1 MAFVIIHDQLW
12 HTDSHWWYRWIRAY
26 LPNEWSIFWLF
37 RESDDIVP
45 EICISF
51 RTPRSHQLLRD
62 LAMSWCI
69 ANVPC
74 RNICLWNVCPPI
86 KFVEFSCDQLSYIL
100 LAANFTCLILVVA
113 HFSCWLWNWW
123 DLDCGRNSI
132 NTCYLFVIYAPIKQR
147 WRNKEHWFGGCS
159 VLSDL
164 KMEKEL
170 KLETGATIRSRIRD
184 LVPNGTKVP
193 KWSQKSPDFASKSQI
208 SDSTFRC
215 CWKEEAHSSKSLLCP
230 N

>member
-1 MAFVIIHDQLW
+1 MINFDTQTVIGDTAHICPMSGRFFGCLEKVMISCPKSAFPSEPLVRHQLW
-12 HTDSHWWYRWIRAY
+12 
-26 LPNEWSIFWLF
+26 
-37 RESDDIVP
+37 
-45 EICISF
+45 
-51 RTPRSHQLLRD
+51 RD

-123 DLDCGRNSI
+123 DLDCDRNSI

-170 KLETGATIRSRIRD
+170 KLEG
-184 LVPNGTKVP
+184 
-193 KWSQKSPDFASKSQI
+193 
-208 SDSTFRC
+208 
-215 CWKEEAHSSKSLLCP
+215 SLESNRLQRGWI
-230 N
+230 

>member
-26 LPNEWSIFWLF
+26 LSIFWLF

-51 RTPRSHQLLRD
+51 RTPRLHQLLRD

-123 DLDCGRNSI
+123 DLDCDRNSI

-170 KLETGATIRSRIRD
+170 KLESS
-184 LVPNGTKVP
+184 LEE
-193 KWSQKSPDFASKSQI
+193 SASERMNSEYR
-208 SDSTFRC
+208 RC
-215 CWKEEAHSSKSLLCP
+215 SAWFP
-230 N
+230 